1 MQDIYIYH
9 YNTMVGVVLGVELLI
24 IMYRVA
30 IPPSS
35 PAMQEIYV
43 SLLYNGRQCPGCQ
56 TIDY

>member
-1 MQDIYIYH
+1 MA
-9 YNTMVGVVLGVELLI
+9 GVVLGVELLI

-35 PAMQEIYV
+35 QAMQEIYV